1 MSLADCISKSG
12 KALNARDAKAI
23 STLADE
29 LESSGVDRTDAEI
42 QAIDQHITK
51 LDSDIQAMLPETLKQ
66 ESPTDNIPRGMFQVL
81 DGKSTIS
88 LSNKSDPSSFFHE
101 SMHMFIYAEGLFA
114 KETGLDAN
122 QKAILDHVGATS
134 FETMTVEQ
142 HEILAE
148 SFEAYLM
155 EGKSPSVRLADAFNV
170 IRSWMLS
177 VYRSVREL
185 PNQKLDDNLREIFDK
200 MLATEAEITEFT
212 ASPEYKELFKSKQ
225 EGMTDAQ
232 WKKYNEDITKRKNR
246 TTATVTD
253 KLIKQIKNRRTRE
266 WKSEKAPLIETH
278 KERLSKL
285 PIYQLLSDLDNE
297 PMNYA
302 AIFEMVGGD
311 KKVMGKMIGKA
322 TKNGNIDPELYA
334 EFYGYNTPEQMLQD
348 IAQSDSLKLAAEKA
362 AEAQMVAKYGDILN
376 DGTMEREIHESLHS
390 DSNVEILLAEIQ
402 AFNKRKA
409 DVNIP
414 RLKYEAHIAI
424 GKMTSSEIK
433 PARFQRLERQAALRA
448 ERAEATAQKM
458 QKAYDTALN
467 KKKRNEKEEAI
478 VKKGKPP
485 TADKLRQD
493 AKLQQL
499 SNHYLFKEASKVRE
513 DSNTWKKYID
523 QVRKREYDVKKVD
536 VDHINAMKMIAN
548 LYRDQRKGKRADEQT
563 QKDLDK
569 VVAFYNA
576 QISGGRDEQGNPGI
590 PNRRIELLD
599 PQVADV
605 VKRVNE
611 GSMDGF
617 KFRYYEDMNMDELR
631 GVYHNLI
638 NLRYSGGKIKEDAN
652 DNRRAIDESTAAVE
666 GSRDAKDNGR
676 GDAAFGE
683 ETKDLG
689 KGWIAGLSSLRNKVR
704 RLDGGNEYG
713 ANFKH
718 IYMSVEE
725 GHNTKLRLKRELFE
739 KFDAEIKDIDDVAIN
754 RGRSGNK
761 TIQLVRTKTDAQG
774 NVIQESK
781 PLTMH
786 REGRFMLAVYW
797 GTESSRKAIMDGHG
811 ITETEAMEMMSF
823 MTEAELKLVNSIW
836 KLNET
841 MWTDLSAAAIDHK
854 GVAPP
859 KLDPTPFVVN
869 GVEMTGGHQTIFYKG
884 QGPEYEALGEEKSF
898 YDALSPPQAKASKER
913 VGSGGRKV
921 DLNKDNITRA
931 IDDTLHYVAFQSVTT
946 KIAAV
951 LKNDKYKAAIVDRF
965 GQPFLDSYIKSVKNI
980 THARPDPESS
990 RALATIFKVL
1000 RRAKTYAVL
1009 HYSIRNTVQQ
1019 ASSIPQVIQQI
1030 KMNGG
1035 TTQDFLEATAMFAQA
1050 ANPFGENEN
1059 MNMVDQKSEFMANR
1073 AQLVNREA
1081 NEFIS
1086 KLAIGGKAESAW
1098 KTYTDHGF
1106 FLQTKMDNLLAYPV
1120 WYATYNKEIRQNKSE
1135 KVAISQAD
1143 TAVAESVG
1151 SGADL
1156 HLGETFQSTNTQ
1168 FVKVVTQFGSWF
1180 NNMYNRVY
1188 RDTSGFNSFEHKGR
1202 VLNSMLTVPML
1213 SAFIAA
1219 AVVLEFPEEDE
1230 TEAQWAARIYASYMI
1245 GMIPVVRDLWSSIL
1259 GWNNMGTLERGVS
1272 SLPKAVKLAGKVYDE
1287 EEITIS
1293 SLSTAIKVVST
1304 VVPLSGAGQ
1313 IARPLDYVDSAYE
1326 GNEEDFGDFWNA
1338 YRAAVKGPTR

>member
-1 MSLADCISKSG
+1 
-12 KALNARDAKAI
+12 
-23 STLADE
+23 
-29 LESSGVDRTDAEI
+29 
-42 QAIDQHITK
+42 
-51 LDSDIQAMLPETLKQ
+51 
-66 ESPTDNIPRGMFQVL
+66 
-81 DGKSTIS
+81 
-88 LSNKSDPSSFFHE
+88 
-101 SMHMFIYAEGLFA
+101 
-114 KETGLDAN
+114 
-122 QKAILDHVGATS
+122 
-134 FETMTVEQ
+134 
-142 HEILAE
+142 
-148 SFEAYLM
+148 
-155 EGKSPSVRLADAFNV
+155 
-170 IRSWMLS
+170 
-177 VYRSVREL
+177 
-185 PNQKLDDNLREIFDK
+185 
-200 MLATEAEITEFT
+200 
-212 ASPEYKELFKSKQ
+212 
-225 EGMTDAQ
+225 
-232 WKKYNEDITKRKNR
+232 
-246 TTATVTD
+246 
-253 KLIKQIKNRRTRE
+253 
-266 WKSEKAPLIETH
+266 
-278 KERLSKL
+278 
-285 PIYQLLSDLDNE
+285 
-297 PMNYA
+297 MNYA

-448 ERAEATAQKM
+448 ERASDPKEKAT
-458 QKAYDTALN
+458 
-467 KKKRNEKEEAI
+467 
-478 VKKGKPP
+478 
-485 TADKLRQD
+485 

-499 SNHYLFKEASKVRE
+499 SNHYLFKEASNVRE

-631 GVYHNLI
+631 GVYHNLK
-638 NLRYSGGKIKEDAN
+638 NLRYSGGKIKEDAD
-652 DNRRAIDESTAAVE
+652 DNRKAIDESTAAVE
-666 GSRDAKDNGR
+666 GSRKIKDNGR
-676 GDAAFGE
+676 GDTAPGE

-713 ANFKH
+713 ANFDH

-725 GHNTKLRLKRELFE
+725 GHNTELRLKRELFK
-739 KFDAEIKDIDDVAIN
+739 KFEEELTSTNEVAIN
-754 RGRSGNK
+754 RGRSGNRSITLANGK
-761 TIQLVRTKTDAQG
+761 
-774 NVIQESK
+774 EF
-781 PLTMH
+781 TMH

-797 GTESSRKAIMDGHG
+797 GTESSRKSIMDGHG

-980 THARPDPESS
+980 THARPDPESNKFM
-990 RALATIFKVL
+990 ANVFKVL

-1009 HYSIRNTVQQ
+1009 HYSIRNAVQQ
-1019 ASSIPQVIQQI
+1019 ASSIPQVLQQI
-1030 KMNGG
+1030 RQNGG
-1035 TTQDFLEATAMFAQA
+1035 TTRDFMDAAAMFAQA

-1086 KLAIGGKAESAW
+1086 KLAIGGKAETAW
-1098 KTYTDHGF
+1098 KVYTDHGF

-1120 WYATYNKEIRQNKSE
+1120 WYATYNLEIRKGKSE

-1188 RDTSGFNSFEHKGR
+1188 RDTSGFNSLEHKSR
-1202 VLNSMLTVPML
+1202 IFNSMLTVPIL

-1219 AVVLEFPEEDE
+1219 AVVIDFPEEDE
-1230 TEAQWAARIYASYMI
+1230 TLPGWGVRIYTSYMT
-1245 GMIPVVRDLWSSIL
+1245 GMIPILRDLISSYQ
-1259 GWNNMGTLERGVS
+1259 GWNNKGTLERGVAAI
-1272 SLPKAVKLAGKVYDE
+1272 PKITSTVSDIFE
-1287 EEITIS
+1287 EGEITGEHVSKLSKAAGTILPIS
-1293 SLSTAIKVVST
+1293 GI
-1304 VVPLSGAGQ
+1304 GQ
-1313 IARPLDYVDSAYE
+1313 IMRISDYVDSAYE